1 MHIRFSLKRLL
12 CLIMCC
18 ALLIG
23 ALPVM
28 SRTAEAA
35 GDGII
40 RVRISTASSVSRVVL
55 LSRGNYSVEGDAAR
69 PFTSGQTATVYV
81 EDGQLHITIGAQ
93 TYDMGSSFTLV
104 RHAPDE
110 VTNALSF
117 STPSLTRYFP
127 GDMEFRL
134 VSGKI
139 ETINHV
145 FIEDYL
151 RGVLAAE
158 WSEGHAFESQ
168 KAMAIM
174 ARTKARR
181 CMAAPRNANYDI
193 LNTSSDQNYKGIVP
207 TQTNTARA
215 VAETEGMVIR
225 YKGSLIEGTYGAS
238 NGGQIEV
245 SENWWGGSVRPY
257 NVVKDDP
264 YDYSNPKSPVKR
276 LTVYADF
283 DGNLAKTGM
292 SALNSLLL
300 DEVKDELNSA
310 LYSTADGT
318 FAITAV
324 TDVYPHTS
332 RYPAPSR
339 SYTKMRFVLTVSA
352 QRVDTGAQ
360 ETVTGVNVDL
370 GIFSQLDTSTF
381 GLSLQTA
388 HCELFTVARDGANF
402 VIEARRWGHGVGYSQ
417 YGGEQMAKEGYNW
430 REILDFYNNSLVTYP
445 VEKLARPRL
454 TELGAAPQPTVTPKP
469 TALPECELYPTPLK
483 ATVNVSSTL
492 KLRVEPMSG
501 ASVLTTLRK
510 GDTVAALGVIGDWS
524 FIEYGDYVGYVSTRY
539 LTMTSTP
546 IATSDPGV
554 TYAPTSAPL
563 PTTTPIIVP
572 DDGKYMQ
579 VLCATYANLRS
590 GPSTSYTSLAQLD
603 NGTLVKLL
611 GLSGTWSHVQ
621 YGNLEGYIS
630 SGLLTAVVTQT
641 AAPSPTVA
649 PTSAPTVAPTAAP
662 TAGERTARVT
672 SSGLLNVRSAP
683 STGASKVGTL
693 ASGAKVTVLSEAN
706 GWACIRYGSGTAYVS
721 AQYIAYESAP
731 TTAPT
736 AAPTSAPTAA
746 PTGAPA
752 SGTAT
757 LVCGGA
763 MNIRQLPTTD
773 STSLGTAPDGALLTV
788 HSVGNGVEG
797 DWACITYAGKTGY
810 IKTKYLSFGASPAPT
825 AAPTAAA
832 TPAPTSAPTQTP
844 DAGYVPGVTDKGT
857 VTASELNMR
866 SQANTSATVVHRLSR
881 GDEVEI
887 IGSTADGKWYYVQYG
902 AYEGYCSAQYILP
915 FAGSNLLAA
924 DEGAPLFS
932 DAAGESDP
940 LRRLGDGEV
949 VEVLEEQ
956 DSWALVRTLDGAQGY
971 VQAELLNG

>member
-207 TQTNTARA
+207 TQSNTARA

-283 DGNLAKTGM
+283 EGNLAKTGM

-352 QRVDTGAQ
+352 QRADTGAQ

-563 PTTTPIIVP
+563 PMTTPIIVP

-649 PTSAPTVAPTAAP
+649 PTSAPTVEPTAAP
-662 TAGERTARVT
+662 TASERTARVT

-693 ASGAKVTVLSEAN
+693 SGGAKVTVLSEAN